1 MTFGAP
7 YSGLT
12 PEAPIADI
20 ESVNVDA
27 PRGAS
32 LSAIQKPIRD
42 KLDAVSRAMAS
53 IVSSDMPLV
62 GEVSA
67 HLLAM
72 RGKLFRPTL
81 LLLSSEVE
89 EQAEARA
96 ISLAASLELI
106 HLATLVHDDAVD
118 HSALRRGRPTVNALF
133 SHQIS
138 VIMGDFLYS
147 TALTHLV
154 SLGSLEALQVLTRAS
169 TEMTLGEMRQL
180 GVIDALRFSEDEYY
194 ALIKSKTASLMR
206 AACELGAIAGAR
218 RHCTQLGDFGE
229 NLGMAFQITDDLL
242 DYREEKETTGK
253 PSGLDLREHKVT
265 LPLIHA
271 LRQMSP
277 AARKEVEGLFARDGA
292 SDDQIAS
299 VVAIVGDNGGFEYAR
314 QRGEEFAEKANDALA
329 SLPHTVARQSLAASI
344 SYVMER
350 HS

>member
-1 MTFGAP
+1 MG
-7 YSGLT
+7 
-12 PEAPIADI
+12 
-20 ESVNVDA
+20 
-27 PRGAS
+27 
-32 LSAIQKPIRD
+32 
-42 KLDAVSRAMAS
+42 S
-53 IVSSDMPLV
+53 IVASELPLV
-62 GEVSA
+62 GQVSA

-81 LLLSSEVE
+81 LLLSSEV
-89 EQAEARA
+89 AETPEDRA
-96 ISLAASLELI
+96 VTLAASLELI

-118 HSALRRGRPTVNALF
+118 HSALRRGMPTVNALF

-154 SLGSLEALQVLTRAS
+154 GLGDLGALQALTRAS

-180 GVIDALRFSEDEYY
+180 GVTDPLAFTEREYDD
-194 ALIKSKTASLMR
+194 LIRSKTASLMR
-206 AACELGAIAGAR
+206 TACELGALAGAR
-218 RHCTQLGDFGE
+218 DYYEPLGAFGE

-242 DYREEKETTGK
+242 DYREVKETTGK

-271 LRQMSP
+271 LRDMSR
-277 AARKEVEGLFARDGA
+277 ASRAEVEHLFAGDGA
-292 SDDQIAS
+292 ADDDIAKVVQI
-299 VVAIVGDNGGFEYAR
+299 VADGGGFEYAR
-314 QRGEEFAEKANDALA
+314 QRGEEFAERAHDALGQ
-329 SLPHTVARQSLAASI
+329 LPDTVARDSLSASI